1 MGKALVVDMVV
12 QERYKQPRLGGRK
25 LYHMYSDR
33 IHEILPRMGRDK
45 FFGLLRAESL
55 LVSRKRSYTRT
66 TNSWHRFHTYG
77 NLIKG
82 MRVTGI
88 NQVWVSD
95 ITYLR
100 TRVGFVYLSLLTDY
114 HSRKIVGWHLSNSLG
129 IEGSKRALEMAIGGC
144 SQTEG
149 LIHHSDRGVQY
160 CSYPYTELLCSHKI
174 RISMTEE
181 NHCYENAMAERVN
194 GILKDEYVLDATFT
208 DYRQAQQACAAAI
221 QMYNT
226 RRPHSALG
234 LKTPED
240 IHRAA

>member
-1 MGKALVVDMVV
+1 MEKALVVDMVV

-25 LYHMYSDR
+25 LYHMYSGR
-33 IHEILPRMGRDK
+33 IHAIYPGLGRDK
-45 FFGLLRAESL
+45 FFGLLRAEGL
-55 LVSRKRSYTRT
+55 LVLRKRSYTRT
-66 TNSWHRFHTYG
+66 TNSWHHFHTYG
-77 NLIKG
+77 NIVKG
-82 MRVTGI
+82 MCVTGI

-100 TRVGFVYLSLLTDY
+100 TRRGFVYLSLLTDY
-114 HSRKIVGWHLSNSLG
+114 YSRKIVGWNLSNSLG

-144 SQTEG
+144 SHTEG

-160 CSYPYTELLCSHKI
+160 CSYPYTELLSSHNI

-194 GILKDEYVLDATFT
+194 GILKDEYLLDAIFV

-234 LKTPED
+234 FKTPQEA
-240 IHRAA
+240 HRAA